1 MSGDTRYA
9 KSGEVH
15 IAYQV
20 TGDGPVDLLFA
31 PGFVSHVEHAWDEPR
46 QARALHALA
55 SFSRLIRFDKRGT
68 GLSDRSVGMP
78 TMEERIDDIRAV
90 LDAAGSK
97 RAVLAGVSEGGAM
110 CAVFA
115 ATYPERV
122 SALILYG
129 AYAHAPSAVVSP
141 EARAALETAIHQ
153 NWGTGA
159 SLPQFSPSVGNDP
172 EMRAWWARFERLAA
186 SPAAVVALRRMNVEI
201 DIRHILPTIR
211 VPTLIL
217 HRTGDVRINIA
228 EGRYLASR
236 IPGARLVEL
245 PGVDHHYWVGDV
257 ARLFEEVK
265 AFLDVNPDPPESSR
279 VLSTVLFTDIVDSTR
294 TARRMGDT
302 GWRATLE
309 AHHDVV
315 RSQIRRFR
323 GREVK
328 TLGDGFLAMF
338 DGPARA
344 VRCAQAIVGG
354 VKPLD
359 LTIRAGLHTGE
370 VELMDSDVGGIA
382 VHVASRIAHRAAAN
396 QILTSNTVKD
406 LVAGSGLRFTELGAV
421 PLDGLDDPVRL
432 FQAEPQ
438 AVLAA

>member
-1 MSGDTRYA
+1 MSGETRYA
-9 KSGEVH
+9 KSGDVH

-20 TGDGPVDLLFA
+20 TGNGPVDVLLA
-31 PGFVSHVEHAWDEPR
+31 PGFVSHVEHAWEEPL
-46 QARALHALA
+46 QARALHAMA

-90 LDAAGSK
+90 LDAAGSQ
-97 RAVLAGVSEGGAM
+97 RAILAGVSEGGAM

-122 SALILYG
+122 AALILYG

-141 EARAALETAIHQ
+141 QTRAALEAAIHQ

-172 EMRAWWARFERLAA
+172 EMRAWWAKFERLAA
-186 SPAAVVALRRMNVEI
+186 SPAAVIALRRMNVEI

-217 HRTGDVRINIA
+217 HRTGDVRINVS
-228 EGRYLASR
+228 EGRYLAR
-236 IPGARLVEL
+236 TIPGAKLVEL
-245 PGVDHHYWVGDV
+245 PGVDHHYWVGE
-257 ARLFEEVK
+257 AGRLLDEVK
-265 AFLDVNPDPPESSR
+265 AFLDVHSDPLESNR
-279 VLSTVLFTDIVDSTR
+279 VLSTVLFTDIVDSTGK
-294 TARRMGDT
+294 ASLMGDT

-309 AHHDVV
+309 AHHEVV
-315 RSQIRRFR
+315 RQQLRRFR

-354 VKPLD
+354 MRPLD
-359 LTIRAGLHTGE
+359 LTVRAGLHTGE
-370 VELMDSDVGGIA
+370 VELMEADVGGIA
-382 VHVASRIAHRAAAN
+382 VHVASRIAHRAEAN

-406 LVAGSGLRFTELGAV
+406 LVAGSGLRFRDLGAMSF
-421 PLDGLDDPVRL
+421 DGLDDPVRL
-432 FQAEPQ
+432 YQAEPL
-438 AVLAA
+438 ALAA